1 MSYKFCILR
10 GSARMN
16 DSHVTPA
23 DAKAGAA
30 PKPAPARPAISIQL
44 APSQVAFTPPL
55 VECLAIISRLH
66 GKPVTVTTL
75 EAGLPRTQEG
85 LTPYAC
91 IRAARR
97 EGIDASIVHKPAI
110 EKISSLNMPCILLMT
125 DGGAC
130 VLTGVE
136 GGNARIIMPETPDA
150 PFETPVEALRQNYSG
165 HAVFARP
172 KGSLDSRTEGLKIF
186 DTKKWFWGTI
196 FHFLP
201 IYRHVILASIF
212 INILAIAS
220 PLFTMNVYD
229 RVVPNNAVETLW
241 VLALGV
247 GLAFFFDFALRNLR
261 GYFVDVAGRNSDI
274 LVASKLMSHLL
285 SIRLDHKP
293 ESTGALVNNMRE
305 FDALREFFSSTT
317 LLALVD
323 LPFLVLFIII
333 IIAYIGGPV
342 AVVPAV
348 MAPIVIL
355 VGIVMQGPLKR
366 AIEGG
371 YKESTQKNALLVEAI
386 SGMETIKTSRAE
398 GPMLGRWEKIVGQGA
413 RSSIRSKALSTF
425 STSFTQFASQVVY
438 CGVVIWGVYRI
449 AEGEMTTGGIIA
461 CSILVGRAMSPLG
474 AVAAMLT
481 RLQQSRMALKN
492 LDLLMQIPSER
503 PEEAQRL
510 EHQDLRGTITFE
522 GVSFKY
528 PSGLTNAVSY
538 LDFHIAQGEH
548 VAVIGKMGSGKTTLG
563 KLITGLYMPQRGS
576 VKIGGMDIR
585 QLDPA
590 ELRSKIGYMAQDN
603 FLFYGTVR
611 ENITIGAPHVSDQA
625 LLRAATIAGVTDFV
639 KNNPAGFNLQVGE
652 RGLALSGGQRQAI
665 TIARTLLLD
674 PDIVILD
681 EPSSSM
687 DVGVEAVL
695 KLRLSSALKG
705 KTLILIT
712 HRPSLLSLVNRVIAL
727 EDGKIIAD
735 GPRNAVLA
743 ELQKR
748 GNGAKRE

>member
-1 MSYKFCILR
+1 
-10 GSARMN
+10 MN
-16 DSHVTPA
+16 DPNVTPVEV
-23 DAKAGAA
+23 KPTVA
-30 PKPAPARPAISIQL
+30 PKPARSSITLQL

-55 VECLAIISRLH
+55 VECLAIVTRLH
-66 GKPVTVTTL
+66 GRPVTVTAL
-75 EAGLPRTQEG
+75 ESGLPRTQEG

-97 EGIDASIVHKPAI
+97 EGIDARIAHKPDIA
-110 EKISSLNMPCILLMT
+110 KISPLNMPCILLMS

-130 VLTGVE
+130 VLASVE
-136 GGNARIIMPETPDA
+136 GESARIIMPENPEA
-150 PFETPVEALRQNYSG
+150 PFDTPIETLRQNYSG

-172 KGSLDSRTEGLKIF
+172 KGRLDSRTEGLKIF

-212 INILAIAS
+212 INLLAIAS
-220 PLFTMNVYD
+220 PIFTMNVYD

-241 VLALGV
+241 VLAVGV

-261 GYFVDVAGRNSDI
+261 GYFVDIAGRNSDI

-285 SIRLDHKP
+285 SIRMDHKP
-293 ESTGALVNNMRE
+293 DSTGALVNNMRE

-323 LPFLVLFIII
+323 LPFLILFII

-348 MAPIVIL
+348 IAPIVIL

-398 GPMLGRWEKIVGQGA
+398 GSMLGRWEKIVGQGA
-413 RSSIRSKALSTF
+413 RSAIRSKALATF
-425 STSFTQFASQVVY
+425 SMSFTQFASQIVY
-438 CGVVIWGVYRI
+438 CGVIIWGVYLI
-449 AEGEMTTGGIIA
+449 AEGEMTTGGLIA

-503 PEEAQRL
+503 PEEAQRM

-528 PSGLTNAVSY
+528 PGGLTNAVSY

-563 KLITGLYMPQRGS
+563 KLITGLYTPQRGA

-590 ELRSKIGYMAQDN
+590 ELRAKIGYMAQDN

-611 ENITIGAPHVSDQA
+611 ENITLGAPHVSDQA

-687 DVGVEAVL
+687 DVGVEAIL

-712 HRPSLLSLVNRVIAL
+712 HRPSLLSLANRVIAL
-727 EDGKIIAD
+727 DDGKIVAD

>member
-1 MSYKFCILR
+1 
-10 GSARMN
+10 MN
-16 DSHVTPA
+16 DPTVTPVEV
-23 DAKAGAA
+23 KPTVA
-30 PKPAPARPAISIQL
+30 PKPARPSITLQL

-55 VECLAIISRLH
+55 VECLAIVTRLH
-66 GKPVTVTTL
+66 GKPVTVTAL
-75 EAGLPRTQEG
+75 ESGLPRTQEG

-97 EGIDASIVHKPAI
+97 EGIDARIAHKPDI
-110 EKISSLNMPCILLMT
+110 GKISALNLPCILLMS

-130 VLTGVE
+130 VLASVDGE
-136 GGNARIIMPETPDA
+136 SARIIMPENPDA
-150 PFETPVEALRQNYSG
+150 PFDTPIETLRQDYSG

-172 KGSLDSRTEGLKIF
+172 KGRLDSRTEGLKIF

-196 FHFLP
+196 LHFLP

-212 INILAIAS
+212 INLLAIAS
-220 PLFTMNVYD
+220 PIFTMNVYD

-241 VLALGV
+241 VLAVGV

-261 GYFVDVAGRNSDI
+261 GYFVDIAGRNSDI

-285 SIRLDHKP
+285 SIRMDHKP

-323 LPFLVLFIII
+323 LPFLILFII

-348 MAPIVIL
+348 VAPIVIL

-398 GPMLGRWEKIVGQGA
+398 GSMLGRWEKIVGQGA
-413 RSSIRSKALSTF
+413 RSAIRSKALATF
-425 STSFTQFASQVVY
+425 SMSFTQFASQIVY
-438 CGVVIWGVYRI
+438 CGVIIWGVYRI
-449 AEGEMTTGGIIA
+449 AEGEMTTGGLIA

-503 PEEAQRL
+503 PEEAQRM
-510 EHQDLRGTITFE
+510 EH
-522 GVSFKY
+522 
-528 PSGLTNAVSY
+528 
-538 LDFHIAQGEH
+538 
-548 VAVIGKMGSGKTTLG
+548 
-563 KLITGLYMPQRGS
+563 
-576 VKIGGMDIR
+576 
-585 QLDPA
+585 
-590 ELRSKIGYMAQDN
+590 
-603 FLFYGTVR
+603 
-611 ENITIGAPHVSDQA
+611 
-625 LLRAATIAGVTDFV
+625 
-639 KNNPAGFNLQVGE
+639 
-652 RGLALSGGQRQAI
+652 
-665 TIARTLLLD
+665 
-674 PDIVILD
+674 
-681 EPSSSM
+681 
-687 DVGVEAVL
+687 
-695 KLRLSSALKG
+695 
-705 KTLILIT
+705 
-712 HRPSLLSLVNRVIAL
+712 
-727 EDGKIIAD
+727 
-735 GPRNAVLA
+735 
-743 ELQKR
+743 
-748 GNGAKRE
+748 

>member
-1 MSYKFCILR
+1 MSEPT
-10 GSARMN
+10 A
-16 DSHVTPA
+16 PA
-23 DAKAGAA
+23 TTIPPKELA
-30 PKPAPARPAISIQL
+30 KPAPARPATLQL

-55 VECLAIISRLH
+55 VECLAIVSRLH
-66 GKPVTVTTL
+66 GKPLTATAL

-85 LTPYAC
+85 MTPYAC

-97 EGIDASIVHKPAI
+97 EGIDARIVHKPFI
-110 EKISSLNMPCILLMT
+110 KKISPLNLPCILLAV
-125 DGGAC
+125 DNEAC
-130 VLTGVE
+130 VLLGIE
-136 GGNARIIMPETPDA
+136 GDNARIIMPENPEA
-150 PFETPVEALRQNYSG
+150 PFETPLEALKQNYSG

-172 KGSLDSRTEGLKIF
+172 KASLDDRTEGLKIF

-220 PLFTMNVYD
+220 PIFTMNVYD
-229 RVVPNNAVETLW
+229 RVVPNNALETLW
-241 VLALGV
+241 VLAVGV
-247 GLAFFFDFALRNLR
+247 GLAFLFDFSLRNLR
-261 GYFVDVAGRNSDI
+261 GYFVDIAGRNADI
-274 LVASKLMSHLL
+274 LVASKLMSHIL
-285 SIRLDHKP
+285 SIRMDHKP
-293 ESTGALVNNMRE
+293 ESTGALVNNLRE

-323 LPFLVLFIII
+323 LPFLVLFIL
-333 IIAYIGGPV
+333 IIAFIGGPV
-342 AVVPAV
+342 AIVPTVV
-348 MAPIVIL
+348 APIVIL

-371 YKESTQKNALLVEAI
+371 YKESTMKNALLVEAV

-398 GPMLGRWEKIVGQGA
+398 GPMLGRWEKIIGQGA
-413 RSSIRSKALSTF
+413 RSAIKSKALSTF
-425 STSFTQFASQVVY
+425 SMSFTQFASQIVY
-438 CGVVIWGVYRI
+438 CGVVIWGVYRVGQ
-449 AEGEMTTGGIIA
+449 GEMTTGGIIA
-461 CSILVGRAMSPLG
+461 CSILVGRSMSPLG

-503 PEEAQRL
+503 PEDAQRL
-510 EHQDLRGTITFE
+510 EQKDLRATITFE
-522 GVSFKY
+522 DVSFKY
-528 PSGLTNAVSY
+528 PSGLTNALSH
-538 LDFHIAQGEH
+538 LDFHINQGEH
-548 VAVIGKMGSGKTTLG
+548 VAIIGKMGSGKTTLG
-563 KLITGLYMPQRGS
+563 KLITGLYTPQRGA

-585 QLDPA
+585 QLDPT
-590 ELRSKIGYMAQDN
+590 ELRAKIGYMAQDN

-611 ENITIGAPHVSDQA
+611 ENIALGAPHVSDQA

-652 RGLALSGGQRQAI
+652 RGLSLSGGQRQAI

-687 DVGVEAVL
+687 DVAVEAVL
-695 KLRLSSALKG
+695 KLRLASALKG
-705 KTLILIT
+705 KTLIVIT
-712 HRPSLLSLVNRVIAL
+712 HRPSLLSLASRVIAL
-727 EDGKIIAD
+727 EDGKIVAD
-735 GPRNAVLA
+735 GPRNDVLA

-748 GNGAKRE
+748 GTGEKRV

>member
-1 MSYKFCILR
+1 
-10 GSARMN
+10 MN
-16 DSHVTPA
+16 
-23 DAKAGAA
+23 A
-30 PKPAPARPAISIQL
+30 PKVNISETVAPVPAKPIRSVSLQL

-55 VECLAIISRLH
+55 VDCLAIVSRLH
-66 GKPVTVTTL
+66 GKPLSVTAL

-97 EGIDASIVHKPAI
+97 EGIDARIVHKPVI
-110 EKISSLNMPCILLMT
+110 EKISPLNLPCILLTM

-130 VLTGVE
+130 VLTGVT
-136 GGNARIIMPETPDA
+136 GDTARIIMPENPDA
-150 PFETPVEALRQNYSG
+150 PFETPLETLRPNYSG

-172 KGSLDSRTEGLKIF
+172 KASLDNRTEGLKFF

-201 IYRHVILASIF
+201 IYRHVAVASIF
-212 INILAIAS
+212 INLLAIAS
-220 PLFTMNVYD
+220 PIFTMNVYD
-229 RVVPNNAVETLW
+229 RVVPNNALETLW
-241 VLALGV
+241 VLAVGV

-261 GYFVDVAGRNSDI
+261 GYFVDIAGRNADI

-285 SIRLDHKP
+285 SIRMDHKP
-293 ESTGALVNNMRE
+293 ESTGAMVNNMRE
-305 FDALREFFSSTT
+305 FDSLREFFSSTT

-323 LPFLVLFIII
+323 LPFLILFII

-342 AVVPAV
+342 AIVPAV
-348 MAPIVIL
+348 AAPIVIL
-355 VGIVMQGPLKR
+355 VGIIMQGPLRR

-371 YKESTQKNALLVEAI
+371 YKESTQKNALLVETI
-386 SGMETIKTSRAE
+386 SGLETIKTSRAE
-398 GPMLGRWEKIVGQGA
+398 GPMLGRWEKIVGMGA
-413 RSSIRSKALSTF
+413 RSAIRSKALSTF
-425 STSFTQFASQVVY
+425 SLSFTQFASQVVY
-438 CGVVIWGVYRI
+438 AGIVIWGVYRI
-449 AEGEMTTGGIIA
+449 AEGEMTTGGLIA

-510 EHQDLRGTITFE
+510 EHQELRSTVTFE

-528 PSGLTNAVSY
+528 PNALTNALSY
-538 LDFHIAQGEH
+538 LDFNIAQGER
-548 VAVIGKMGSGKTTLG
+548 VAIIGKMGSGKTTLG
-563 KLITGLYMPQRGS
+563 KLITGLYTPQRGA
-576 VKIGGMDIR
+576 VKIGGLDIR
-585 QLDPA
+585 QLDTA
-590 ELRSKIGYMAQDN
+590 ELRAKIGYMAQDN

-611 ENITIGAPHVSDQA
+611 ENITLGAPHVSDQA

-652 RGLALSGGQRQAI
+652 RGLGLSGGQRQAI

-674 PDIVILD
+674 PDIVVLD

-695 KLRLSSALKG
+695 KLRLSAALKG

-712 HRPSLLSLVNRVIAL
+712 HRPSLLSLVTRVIAL
-727 EDGKIIAD
+727 DDGKIIAD
-735 GPRNAVLA
+735 GPRNTVLA

-748 GNGAKRE
+748 GTGGKHE

>member
-1 MSYKFCILR
+1 
-10 GSARMN
+10 MN
-16 DSHVTPA
+16 DPKATSMEASPPVS
-23 DAKAGAA
+23 AK
-30 PKPAPARPAISIQL
+30 PTRPITIQL

-55 VECLAIISRLH
+55 VECLAILSRLH
-66 GKPVTVTTL
+66 GKPVTVTAL
-75 EAGLPRTQEG
+75 ETGLPRTQEG

-97 EGIDASIVHKPAI
+97 EGIDARIVHKPVI
-110 EKISSLNMPCILLMT
+110 EKISPLNMPCILLMS

-130 VLTGVE
+130 VLTGID
-136 GGNARIIMPETPDA
+136 GTDARIVMPENPDA
-150 PFETPVEALRQNYSG
+150 PFQTPLEALRQNYSG

-172 KGSLDSRTEGLKIF
+172 KGSLDSRTDGLKIF
-186 DTKKWFWGTI
+186 DTKRWFWGTV

-212 INILAIAS
+212 INLLAIAS
-220 PLFTMNVYD
+220 PIFTMNVYD

-241 VLALGV
+241 VLAVGV
-247 GLAFFFDFALRNLR
+247 GLAFLFDFALRNLR
-261 GYFVDVAGRNSDI
+261 GYFVDIAGRNADI

-285 SIRLDHKP
+285 SIRMDHKP
-293 ESTGALVNNMRE
+293 ESTGALVNNIRE

-333 IIAYIGGPV
+333 IAYIGGPV
-342 AVVPAV
+342 AIVPAV
-348 MAPIVIL
+348 VAPIVIL
-355 VGIVMQGPLKR
+355 VGIIMQGPLKR

-371 YKESTQKNALLVEAI
+371 YKESTQKNALLVEAV

-413 RSSIRSKALSTF
+413 RSAIRSKSLSTF
-425 STSFTQFASQVVY
+425 SMTFTQFCTQVVY
-438 CGVVIWGVYRI
+438 AGVVIWGVYRI
-449 AEGEMTTGGIIA
+449 AEGELTTGGLIA
-461 CSILVGRAMSPLG
+461 CAILVGRAMSPLG

-503 PEEAQRL
+503 PEEAQRM

-528 PSGLTNAVSY
+528 PSALTNALSY

-548 VAVIGKMGSGKTTLG
+548 VAIVGKMGSGKTTLG
-563 KLITGLYMPQRGS
+563 KLITGLYTPQRGS

-590 ELRSKIGYMAQDN
+590 ELRAKIGYMAQDN

-652 RGLALSGGQRQAI
+652 RGLSLSGGQRQAI

-695 KLRLSSALKG
+695 KLRLSAALRG

-727 EDGKIIAD
+727 EDGKIVAD

-748 GNGAKRE
+748 GNGAKSE

>member
-1 MSYKFCILR
+1 
-10 GSARMN
+10 MN
-16 DSHVTPA
+16 
-23 DAKAGAA
+23 A
-30 PKPAPARPAISIQL
+30 PKVTVPIPAQQAETPPRPVAVTQL
-44 APSQVAFTPPL
+44 NPSQTHFTPPL
-55 VECLAIISRLH
+55 VECLAIISRLN
-66 GKPVTVTTL
+66 GKPVSATAL
-75 EAGLPRTQEG
+75 EATLPRTAEG

-97 EGIDASIVHKPAI
+97 EGIDARIVHKPDPAR
-110 EKISSLNMPCILLMT
+110 ISPLNLPCILLMK
-125 DGGAC
+125 DGSAGVLVAVHGA
-130 VLTGVE
+130 T
-136 GGNARIIMPETPDA
+136 ARVIMPETPDA
-150 PFETPVEALRQNYSG
+150 PFDSPLDKLRETYAG

-172 KGSLDSRTEGLKIF
+172 KAALDNRTEGLKIF
-186 DTKKWFWGTI
+186 NTKKWFWETI
-196 FHFLP
+196 LHFLP
-201 IYRHVILASIF
+201 IYRHVVLATVF
-212 INILAIAS
+212 INVLAIAS

-229 RVVPNNAVETLW
+229 RVVPNSAMETLW

-247 GLAFFFDFALRNLR
+247 GIAFFFDFALRNLR

-274 LVASKLMSHLL
+274 LVASKLMSPIL

-293 ESTGALVNNMRE
+293 ESTGALVNNVRE

-323 LPFLVLFIII
+323 LPFLILFIVII
-333 IIAYIGGPV
+333 FYIGGPV

-355 VGIVMQGPLKR
+355 VGILMQGPLKR

-371 YKESTQKNALLVEAI
+371 YKESTQKNAMLVETV
-386 SGMETIKTSRAE
+386 SGLETIKTSRAE
-398 GPMLGRWEKIVGQGA
+398 GPMLGRWEKIVGMGA
-413 RSSIRSKALSTF
+413 KSSIRSKALATF
-425 STSFTQFASQVVY
+425 SLTFTQFSSQIVY
-438 CGVVIWGVYRI
+438 CGVIIWGVYRI
-449 AEGEMTTGGIIA
+449 SEGLMTMGGLIA

-503 PEEAQRL
+503 PEEVQHP
-510 EHQDLRGTITFE
+510 EHQDLRPTITFE
-522 GVSFKY
+522 DVSFKY
-528 PSGLTNAVSY
+528 PGALTNALSHIS
-538 LDFHIAQGEH
+538 LHIAQGER
-548 VAVIGKMGSGKTTLG
+548 VAIIGKMGSGKTTLG
-563 KLITGLYMPQRGS
+563 KLINGLYEPQRGA
-576 VKIGGMDIR
+576 VKIGGLDIR
-585 QLDPA
+585 QIDPA
-590 ELRSKIGYMAQDN
+590 ELRAKIGYMAQDN
-603 FLFYGTVR
+603 FLFHGTVR

-625 LLRAATIAGVTDFV
+625 LLRAATIAGVTDFIRSS
-639 KNNPAGFNLQVGE
+639 PAGFNLQVGE

-665 TIARTLLLD
+665 TIARTLLMD
-674 PDIVILD
+674 PEIVILD

-687 DVGVEAVL
+687 DVGVETVL

-705 KTLILIT
+705 KTLVLIT

-727 EDGKIIAD
+727 EDGAIIAD

>member
-1 MSYKFCILR
+1 
-10 GSARMN
+10 MN
-16 DSHVTPA
+16 GPQATAPQT
-23 DAKAGAA
+23 AA
-30 PKPAPARPAISIQL
+30 PAQAKPSRSISLQI
-44 APSQVAFTPPL
+44 APSQVVFTPPL
-55 VECLAIISRLH
+55 VECLAIVSRLH
-66 GKPVTVTTL
+66 GKPLTATAL

-97 EGIDASIVHKPAI
+97 EGIDARIVHKPSI
-110 EKISSLNMPCILLMT
+110 EKISALNLPCILLTM

-130 VLTGVE
+130 VLTAVE
-136 GGNARIIMPETPDA
+136 GNSARIIMPENPEA
-150 PFETPVEALRQNYSG
+150 PFDTPLGKLSETYSG

-172 KGSLDSRTEGLKIF
+172 KGRLDSRTEGLKIF
-186 DTKKWFWGTI
+186 DTKKWFWGTVL
-196 FHFLP
+196 HFTP
-201 IYRHVILASIF
+201 IYRHVIMASIF

-220 PLFTMNVYD
+220 PIFTMNVYD
-229 RVVPNNAVETLW
+229 RVVPNNALETLW

-247 GLAFFFDFALRNLR
+247 ALAFFFDFALRNLR
-261 GYFVDVAGRNSDI
+261 GYFVDIAGRNSDV

-323 LPFLVLFIII
+323 LPFLILFIVVIF
-333 IIAYIGGPV
+333 AIGGPV
-342 AVVPAV
+342 AIVPAV
-348 MAPIVIL
+348 AAPIVIL
-355 VGIVMQGPLKR
+355 VGIIMQGPLKR

-371 YKESTQKNALLVEAI
+371 YKESTQKNALLVEAV

-413 RSSIRSKALSTF
+413 RSAIRSKALSTF
-425 STSFTQFASQVVY
+425 SLSFTQFASQVVY
-438 CGVVIWGVYRI
+438 AGVIIWGVYRI
-449 AEGEMTTGGIIA
+449 AEGEMTTGGLIA

-492 LDLLMQIPSER
+492 LDLLMQLPSER
-503 PEEAQRL
+503 PEDAQRM
-510 EHQDLRGTITFE
+510 EHQDLRATVTFE

-528 PSGLTNAVSY
+528 PNGLTNALSF
-538 LDFHIAQGEH
+538 LDFQINQGER
-548 VAVIGKMGSGKTTLG
+548 VAIIGKMGSGKTTLG
-563 KLITGLYMPQRGS
+563 KLITGLYTPQRGA

-590 ELRSKIGYMAQDN
+590 ELRSRIGYMAQDN

-611 ENITIGAPHVSDQA
+611 ENITLGAPHVSDQA

-674 PDIVILD
+674 PDIVVLD

-712 HRPSLLSLVNRVIAL
+712 HRPSLLSLVTRVIAL

-735 GPRNAVLA
+735 GPRNTVLA

-748 GNGAKRE
+748 GNGAKHE

>member
-1 MSYKFCILR
+1 
-10 GSARMN
+10 MN
-16 DSHVTPA
+16 GPQAPA
-23 DAKAGAA
+23 PQTAA
-30 PKPAPARPAISIQL
+30 PAQAKPTRSISLQI

-55 VECLAIISRLH
+55 VECLAIVSRLH
-66 GKPVTVTTL
+66 GKPITSTAL

-97 EGIDASIVHKPAI
+97 EGIDARIVHKPAI
-110 EKISSLNMPCILLMT
+110 EKISPLNLPCILLT
-125 DGGAC
+125 LDGGAC
-130 VLTGVE
+130 VLTAVDE
-136 GGNARIIMPETPDA
+136 TSARIIMPENPDA
-150 PFETPVEALRQNYSG
+150 PFEAPLDKLKETYSG

-172 KGSLDSRTEGLKIF
+172 KARLDSRTEGLKIF
-186 DTKKWFWGTI
+186 DTKKWFWGTVL
-196 FHFLP
+196 HFTP
-201 IYRHVILASIF
+201 IYRHVIMASVF

-220 PLFTMNVYD
+220 PIFTMNVYD
-229 RVVPNNAVETLW
+229 RVVPNNALETLW

-247 GLAFFFDFALRNLR
+247 ALAFFFDFALRNLR
-261 GYFVDVAGRNSDI
+261 GYFVDIAGRNSDV

-323 LPFLVLFIII
+323 LPFLVLFIAVIF
-333 IIAYIGGPV
+333 AIGGPV
-342 AVVPAV
+342 AIVPAV
-348 MAPIVIL
+348 AAPIVIL
-355 VGIVMQGPLKR
+355 VGIIMQGPLKR

-371 YKESTQKNALLVEAI
+371 YKESTQKNALLVEAV

-413 RSSIRSKALSTF
+413 RSAIRSKALSTF
-425 STSFTQFASQVVY
+425 SLSFTQFASQVVY
-438 CGVVIWGVYRI
+438 AGVIIWGVYRI
-449 AEGEMTTGGIIA
+449 AEGEMTTGGLIA

-492 LDLLMQIPSER
+492 LDLLMQLPSER
-503 PEEAQRL
+503 PEDAQRM
-510 EHQDLRGTITFE
+510 EHQDLRATITFE

-528 PSGLTNAVSY
+528 PNGLTNALSF
-538 LDFHIAQGEH
+538 LDFQINQGER
-548 VAVIGKMGSGKTTLG
+548 VAIIGKMGSGKTTLG
-563 KLITGLYMPQRGS
+563 KLITGLYTPQRGA

-611 ENITIGAPHVSDQA
+611 ENITLGAPHVSDQA

-652 RGLALSGGQRQAI
+652 RGLSLSGGQRQAI

-674 PDIVILD
+674 PDIVVLD

-695 KLRLSSALKG
+695 KLRLSAALKG

-712 HRPSLLSLVNRVIAL
+712 HRPSLLSLVTRVIAL

-735 GPRNAVLA
+735 GPRNTVLA

-748 GNGAKRE
+748 GNGAKHE